1 MGSSFIKTEGAPSR
15 LALIKEKSYTGS
27 DIIYVDVEI
36 QDENGNLCTQ
46 DARDVSYTVKGGKIL
61 GTISGNLTTDHLYP
75 TSECE
80 TEKGRAL
87 VVVKKTQKSAI
98 LTAKPQNM
106 APVSIEI

>member
-1 MGSSFIKTEGAPSR
+1 M
-15 LALIKEKSYTGS
+15 IKEKSYTGS

-36 QDENGNLCTQ
+36 QDENGSLCTQ
-46 DARDVSYTVKGGKIL
+46 DARDVSYTIEGGKIL

-87 VVVKKTQKSAI
+87 VVVKKTDKRTVLS
-98 LTAKPQNM
+98 AKPKDL
-106 APVSIEI
+106 ATVSIEL